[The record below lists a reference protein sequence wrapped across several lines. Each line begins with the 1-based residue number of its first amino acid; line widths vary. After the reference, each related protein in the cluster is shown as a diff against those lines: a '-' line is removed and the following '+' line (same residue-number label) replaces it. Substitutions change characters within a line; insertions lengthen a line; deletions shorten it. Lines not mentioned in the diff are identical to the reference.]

1 MNMKVIGERKA
12 AVVRLAELTGE
23 QAGIAETKPLMKW
36 CAVELPAV
44 GGGAWRR

>member
-23 QAGIAETKPLMKW
+23 QAVYTKMPRCAYEVGPL
-36 CAVELPAV
+36 
-44 GGGAWRR
+44 RH